1 MTRRGAQGPPIPPES
16 HPPLAVIHQDEQLLA
31 VHKPAG
37 LLVHR
42 SLLDAHADTD
52 VVTQLRAQTGA
63 PVWPVHRLDKG
74 TSGLLLLARDADSA
88 RRLGAAFAAGSS
100 AADADGAVQKPVQKR
115 YLALVRGW
123 PDDAGEIAQPLARDP
138 ELPSTGQPQLP
149 ALTRWRVL
157 QRLALPLAT
166 DARHADT
173 RLALLEVQP
182 LTGRR
187 HQIRRHLKALAH
199 PLIGDATHGKGPL
212 NRAIAAHVGHARLWL
227 HALALTVPHPATG
240 LALALR
246 ADPGP
251 EWAWLAWPHDA
262 APAPGWPAGDEPAG
276 FARAQAPS
284 LIPSGPLAA
293 ALAYILWG
301 CSRSTSSESCC
312 NTWGRPS
319 SSCSGCWSTASR
331 FRPTG
336 ASASR

>member
-1 MTRRGAQGPPIPPES
+1 MTRRGAQGSPPIPHQG
-16 HPPLAVIHQDEQLLA
+16 HPPLAVIHQDAQLLA

-88 RRLGAAFAAGSS
+88 RRLGAVFAAGSS
-100 AADADGAVQKPVQKR
+100 AQGSGQAGADGAVQKPTQNPVQKR

-173 RLALLEVQP
+173 RIALLEVQP

-212 NRAIAAHVGHARLWL
+212 NRAIAAHLGHTRLWL

-251 EWAWLAWPHDA
+251 EWAWLDWPRDA
-262 APAPGWPAGDEPAG
+262 APAPGRPADEE
-276 FARAQAPS
+276 PS
-284 LIPSGPLAA
+284 A
-293 ALAYILWG
+293 
-301 CSRSTSSESCC
+301 
-312 NTWGRPS
+312 
-319 SSCSGCWSTASR
+319 
-331 FRPTG
+331 
-336 ASASR
+336 